1 MSVYIVAELFPHYL
15 YNGTG
20 IECTNDKPSTW
31 YRIVLFCDKGN
42 LQYYLV
48 LTLGNGMQ

>member
-1 MSVYIVAELFPHYL
+1 MFVYIVAELFPHYL

-20 IECTNDKPSTW
+20 IECTNDQPSTW
-31 YRIVLFCDKGN
+31 YRIVLFVTGN

-48 LTLGNGMQ
+48 LTLSNGAQ